1 MLEICLISWESEPQY
16 AYKRYAYKKTCNS
29 PLVSFKLTT
38 QEITVIGMGMMESD
52 MSYPSLRENGIIV
65 EGIRYDFLRADDN
78 MVWGRKQGEGTITM
92 ERSKQNVVICHTKEG
107 DNLGNAKRV
116 VEKVVDSFEYYG
128 Y

>member
-1 MLEICLISWESEPQY
+1 MMILQSGGACDKAAIIGLDGSILSDPL
-16 AYKRYAYKKTCNS
+16 
-29 PLVSFKLTT
+29 LVSFKLTT
-38 QEITVIGMGMMESD
+38 QESTVIGIGMMESD